1 MDSLALTKR
10 LYRCEIFTEAF
21 RIEGRLEPMGE
32 IVTALGDN
40 RRTCMT
46 VHEATITPISAHY
59 RLGSMAAP
67 ELIINKKNVVFV
79 ALLDEADHEDIRLA
93 PKIEVLTAYT
103 RSYAIQGE
111 FHLGGEM
118 RVRDLI
124 DTLTLD
130 FAPVTNVKFFTLTPP
145 KVDLSGSC
153 PFIILNKN
161 FIETYHGESTG
172 E

>member
-21 RIEGRLEPMGE
+21 RIEGKLEPMGE
-32 IVTALGDN
+32 IITALGDN
-40 RRTCMT
+40 RRICMT
-46 VHEATITPISAHY
+46 VYEATITPISAQH

-67 ELIINKKNVVFV
+67 ELVINKKNVVFV
-79 ALLDEADHEDIRLA
+79 ALLDKTDYEGIRLA
-93 PKIEVLTAYT
+93 PNIQILTAYT
-103 RSYAIQGE
+103 QSYAIQGE

-118 RVRDLI
+118 RVRDFI

-130 FAPVTNVKFFTLTPP
+130 FAPVTNVKFFTLAPP
-145 KVDLSGSC
+145 KVNLTATC

-161 FIETYHGESTG
+161 FIAMYHGENTG
-172 E
+172 G